1 MMGVDRFVPYGQFLS
16 QTTLSPVYYLF
27 DMPYRWIA
35 DSSVKILSTH
45 DLLQANARLEAQ
57 NVLLK
62 AQMHQYTLQDKENA
76 ELRKLLGSSEK
87 MDAQLT
93 HADII
98 AAPHQ
103 LVHRTVVINKGK
115 RDKVFVGQS
124 VMDPSGVIGH
134 VTAVNQWTSSV
145 MLLTDTDSY
154 IPVQTRSGDRAIAV
168 GSGDG
173 SSLEL
178 LDVTGTSPFRIGD
191 TLYTSGLALRY
202 LPGYPVGVVTA
213 ISDKDKTAFVTVKIH
228 PSSALNRV
236 RQVLLV
242 WQSDGSLQRE
252 AKQAYG
258 LN

>member
-1 MMGVDRFVPYGQFLS
+1 MMGLDMLVPYGQS
-16 QTTLSPVYYLF
+16 AAQTALSPVYYLF

-35 DSSVKILSTH
+35 DSSVKMLSAR

-76 ELRKLLGSSEK
+76 ALRKLLGSSEK
-87 MDAQLT
+87 MDAQFT

-98 AAPHQ
+98 AVPHQ
-103 LVHRTVVINKGK
+103 LAHRTVVINKGK
-115 RDKVFVGQS
+115 RDHVFVGQA
-124 VMDPSGVIGH
+124 VIDPYGVIGQ
-134 VTAVNQWTSSV
+134 VIAVNQWTSSV

-173 SSLEL
+173 ASLEL
-178 LDVTGTSPFRIGD
+178 LDVTSTSPFAIGD
-191 TLYTSGLALRY
+191 TVYTSGLALRY
-202 LPGYPVGVVTA
+202 LPGYPVGVITA
-213 ISDKDKTAFVTVKIH
+213 ISDKNKRAFITVKIQ

-242 WQSDGSLQRE
+242 WQSDGPLRRE
-252 AKQAYG
+252 AKKAYG
-258 LN
+258 LD